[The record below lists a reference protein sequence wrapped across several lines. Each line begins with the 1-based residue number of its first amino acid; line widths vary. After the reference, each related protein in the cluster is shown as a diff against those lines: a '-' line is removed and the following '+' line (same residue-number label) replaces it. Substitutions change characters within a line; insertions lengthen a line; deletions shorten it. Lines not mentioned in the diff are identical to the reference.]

1 MINISFIGMAACG
14 KSTIGKAVANKIG
27 ANFVDTDLLIEQKH
41 AATLEEIKNKYD
53 YKFVRDE
60 EEKVI
65 LGLNSSNRIIS
76 TGGSAV
82 YSAKSME
89 HLKKFSKVI
98 YINTPLEIIMER
110 IDIDQKRGLAVPE
123 GMSIPEI
130 HSEREPMYQKYCETI
145 LDGSKTID
153 QLVGETIKQLHE

>member
-27 ANFVDTDLLIEQKH
+27 VSFVDTDLLIEQKH
-41 AATLEEIKNKYD
+41 EASLEEIKNKYD

-65 LGLNSSNRIIS
+65 LGLTSSNRIIS

-98 YINTPLEIIMER
+98 YINTPLEEYLCI
-110 IDIDQKRGLAVPE
+110 
-123 GMSIPEI
+123 
-130 HSEREPMYQKYCETI
+130 
-145 LDGSKTID
+145 
-153 QLVGETIKQLHE
+153 

>member
-1 MINISFIGMAACG
+1 MEIETESQQHLW
-14 KSTIGKAVANKIG
+14 KSKQNHSKIDGRLNKII
-27 ANFVDTDLLIEQKH
+27 T
-41 AATLEEIKNKYD
+41 
-53 YKFVRDE
+53 
-60 EEKVI
+60 
-65 LGLNSSNRIIS
+65 
-76 TGGSAV
+76 
-82 YSAKSME
+82 KSME

-130 HSEREPMYQKYCETI
+130 YSEREPMYQKYCETI

-153 QLVGETIKQLHE
+153 QLVGEAIKQLHE